1 MKLIRVEMRDFRS
14 YPKVTIDFRN
24 HQLIRIRGRNGV
36 GKSAILESLSWA
48 ILRQLRGKSSIRDA
62 TRRLSQRDK
71 RRRPQQTDRPR
82 VEWIVEIDG
91 NEYRVARW
99 KGSAQVEDVSRHR
112 TVTGSGRVARF
123 MIEQL
128 GIEYDDLR
136 ATAWCLQDDVMRPV
150 SMLKEDRRRLV
161 RRLLLDD
168 RDSSAAIGTRD
179 AKPKEAVREARKQV
193 KKAERRLDE
202 AIETLKKMEEK
213 ESRTRH
219 RLDSLREKWQAT
231 LEQRS
236 RHGILIAEIASAE
249 RELENL
255 LHHLKDC
262 TKHLRTIRDL
272 EARVGRFDSAAL
284 GRAVAQLE
292 DKHFELA
299 CVETVLENTRDDR
312 LAKRARADAGGDW
325 YTDVAETLATAI
337 AAGEC
342 PICERRLWGRHG
354 TLMEKRDHAN
364 AESRKLRLQADGA
377 KTPTAEETE
386 YLGDYHRVE
395 GEIDAL
401 QDRVRK
407 LQYEDGYCDAAKAT
421 LSHLQSQATKHAEL
435 EAAVA
440 DTVERLEK
448 YRRDKDDLDYC
459 EEEYQCLKADLDKTE
474 VEWRKV
480 MEEAEKLRTRRD
492 GLGEEYRQRVQAAM
506 AISAEAVGIDVQ
518 EEEVRTGLE
527 GRMNEIVTKLT
538 QGEDSRRPLSVS
550 ISEDFRPTLHEDNG
564 KGPTVSSG
572 GLDVVV
578 ALAMRL
584 ALMRLV
590 AEKHDPHASPLGGVF
605 ILDEPFGNVDARWRE
620 KFLDLLKS
628 GEWCVNQIVEI
639 SSWDRTTDT
648 TKARRR
654 NDDSQETSG
663 FEREGGE
670 TIYTV
675 RMANG
680 ESVVTETVTR
690 G

>member
-14 YPKVTIDFRN
+14 YPKVKIDFRN

-48 ILRQLRGKSSIRDA
+48 IFRQLRGKSSIRDA
-62 TRRLSQRDK
+62 TRRLSQHDERS
-71 RRRPQQTDRPR
+71 RPQQTDRPR
-82 VEWIVEIDG
+82 VGWIVEIDG

-99 KGSAQVEDVSRHR
+99 KGNAQVEDVSRHR
-112 TVTGSGRVARF
+112 TVTGSRRVARF

-150 SMLKEDRRRLV
+150 SMVKEDRRRLI

-193 KKAERRLDE
+193 EKAGHQLEE
-202 AIETLKKMEEK
+202 AIENLKKVEEK

-236 RHGILIAEIASAE
+236 RHRILIAEMASAE
-249 RELENL
+249 RERESLR
-255 LHHLKDC
+255 HHLEAC
-262 TKHLRTIRDL
+262 AKHLRATREM
-272 EARVGRFDSAAL
+272 EARVGRFDSAVL
-284 GRAVAQLE
+284 DWTVAQLE
-292 DKHFELA
+292 DKLFELDCLDTA
-299 CVETVLENTRDDR
+299 LQDTRDER
-312 LAKRARADAGGDW
+312 LTKRVRADTGRDW
-325 YTDVAETLATAI
+325 YNDVAETLATAI
-337 AAGEC
+337 AKSEC
-342 PICERRLWGRHG
+342 PTCERRLWTGHA
-354 TLMEKRDHAN
+354 TLLEKRDRAN
-364 AESRKLRLQADGA
+364 AETGKLRLQADRA
-377 KTPTAEETE
+377 RTPAEEETE
-386 YLGDYHRVE
+386 YFEDFRRVA
-395 GEIDAL
+395 GEVDAL

-407 LQYEDGYCDAAKAT
+407 LQYEDGYCDAARAT
-421 LSHLQSQATKHAEL
+421 LSHLQSEATKHAEL

-440 DTVERLEK
+440 DTVKRLEK
-448 YRRDKDDLDYC
+448 YRRDEDDLDYC
-459 EEEYQCLKADLDKTE
+459 EEEYECLKADLGQTE

-480 MEEAEKLRTRRD
+480 MEEARELRTRRD
-492 GLGEEYRQRVQAAM
+492 GLGREYRQRVQAAM
-506 AISAEAVGIDVQ
+506 AISAEAVGMDVQ
-518 EEEVRTGLE
+518 EEEVRSGLE
-527 GRMNEIVTKLT
+527 GRMNEIVTTLT
-538 QGEDSRRPLSVS
+538 RGEDFRRPLSVS

-639 SSWDRTTDT
+639 SSWDRTRDA

-680 ESVVTETVTR
+680 ESVVT